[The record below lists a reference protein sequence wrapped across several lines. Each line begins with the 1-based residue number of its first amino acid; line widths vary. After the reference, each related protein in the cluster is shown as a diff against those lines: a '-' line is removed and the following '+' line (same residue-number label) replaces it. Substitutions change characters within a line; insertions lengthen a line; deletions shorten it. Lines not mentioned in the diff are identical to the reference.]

1 MRAIAGIEE
10 LRKLEGEELG
20 VSPWLTVTQAMVDAF
35 ADLTHDPQ
43 WIHIDVDRA
52 GRESPFGGTIAHGFL
67 TLSLISSLF
76 RDTIKIEAA
85 QKMTI
90 NYGFNRVR
98 FTSPVRTGAR
108 IRLRARLQSMR
119 DVDGAVECAW
129 DVKIDIEAAAKPAIV
144 AEWLTR
150 IYL

>member
-1 MRAIAGIEE
+1 MRAIAGIGE

-20 VSPWLTVTQAMVDAF
+20 VSPWLTVTQEMVDAF
-35 ADLTHDPQ
+35 AELTHDPQ

-76 RDTIKIEAA
+76 RETIRIDAA
-85 QKMTI
+85 QTMTI

-119 DVDGAVECAW
+119 DVDGGVECTW

-144 AEWLTR
+144 VEWLTR

>member
-1 MRAIAGIEE
+1 MRVIAGIEE
-10 LRKLEGEELG
+10 LRKLQGEELG
-20 VSPWLTVTQAMVDAF
+20 VSPWLTVTQEMVDAF

-67 TLSLISSLF
+67 TLSLVSSLF
-76 RDTIKIEAA
+76 RETIKIDAA
-85 QKMTI
+85 QLMTI

-108 IRLRARLQSMR
+108 IRLRVRLQSMR
-119 DVDGAVECAW
+119 DVDGAVECTW
-129 DVKIDIEAAAKPAIV
+129 DVKIEIEAAAKPAIV

>member
-1 MRAIAGIEE
+1 MRVIAGIEE
-10 LRKLEGEELG
+10 LRMLEGEELG

-35 ADLTHDPQ
+35 AELTHDRQ

-52 GRESPFGGTIAHGFL
+52 RRESPFAGTIAHGFL
-67 TLSLISSLF
+67 TLSLISYLF
-76 RDTIKIEAA
+76 RETVKIDGP

-90 NYGFNRVR
+90 NCGFNRVR

-119 DVDGAVECAW
+119 DVDGGVECAW
-129 DVKIDIEAAAKPAIV
+129 DVKIEIESEAKPAIV

>member
-20 VSPWLTVTQAMVDAF
+20 VCPWLTVTQAMVDAF
-35 ADLTHDPQ
+35 AELTHDPQ

-76 RDTIKIEAA
+76 RETIKIEGT

-119 DVDGAVECAW
+119 DVDGGVECAW
-129 DVKIDIEAAAKPAIV
+129 DVKIEIEAAAKPAIV

>member
-10 LRKLEGEELG
+10 LRMLEGEELG

-35 ADLTHDPQ
+35 AELTHDPQ

-52 GRESPFGGTIAHGFL
+52 GRDSPFGGTIAHGFL

-76 RDTIKIEAA
+76 RETVKIDAA

-98 FTSPVRTGAR
+98 FTSPVRTGTR
-108 IRLRARLQSMR
+108 IRLRARLQSIR
-119 DVDGAVECAW
+119 DVEDGVECAW
-129 DVKIDIEAAAKPAIV
+129 DVKIEIEAEAKPAIV

-150 IYL
+150 IYF